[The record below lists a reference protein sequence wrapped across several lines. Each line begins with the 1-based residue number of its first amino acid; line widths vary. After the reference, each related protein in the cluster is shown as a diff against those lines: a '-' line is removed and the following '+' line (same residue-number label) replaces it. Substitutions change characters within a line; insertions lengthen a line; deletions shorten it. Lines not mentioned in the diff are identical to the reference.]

1 MAECKQMRR
10 FLKYCLPLLVWL
22 AVIFID
28 STDLMSAEHTSRF
41 IVPFLLW
48 LKPDISPETVTSVH
62 FFIRKC
68 AHMGEYA
75 ILALLLF
82 RAAICI
88 TNHKWSMSILC
99 MSIWSIC
106 VFVAATDEFHQ
117 TFVRSRG
124 PSIRDIMIDSGG
136 AIVGLL
142 VGAVLVKKRSTKF
155 RRTGQRVANL

>member
-1 MAECKQMRR
+1 MRR
-10 FLKYCLPLLVWL
+10 FLQYLLPLLVWL

-48 LKPDISPETVTSVH
+48 LKPDISPETVASVH
-62 FFIRKC
+62 FLVRKF

-75 ILALLLF
+75 VLAFLLF
-82 RAAICI
+82 RVATCMANI
-88 TNHKWSMSILC
+88 KWSMWILC
-99 MSIWSIC
+99 VIIWSIC
-106 VFVAATDEFHQ
+106 LFVAATDEFHQ

-136 AIVGLL
+136 AILGLFI
-142 VGAVLVKKRSTKF
+142 GAVFARRRLNPGQISFQPTKGRS
-155 RRTGQRVANL
+155 